1 MFSGFPLFPDQAST
15 FARNVDFLYFFL
27 VAVTVFFSVAIFSLV
42 FFFAV
47 KYRRRSESDI
57 PEAIEGSIK
66 LEVAWSVI
74 PLLLTMVMFSW
85 GAAVFY
91 NVRTPPIA
99 ATKMDVVAKQWM
111 WKIQHPEGRREINE
125 LHIPV
130 GRAVKLNMI
139 SEDVIH
145 SFFIPAFRVKQ
156 DVLPGRYTWMWFEA
170 NRVGEYHLFCAQ
182 YCGTKHS
189 GMIGRVVVMEPA
201 QFEQWLS
208 GAPSGETMEAAGER
222 LFTQMNCNTCHV
234 QQPGARGP
242 ALEGLL
248 GKKVKLETG
257 ETITADEAYIRQSI
271 LTPAAKVVAGY
282 RPVMPTFQGQIS
294 EEGVLQLIAYIKT
307 LGKGKQ

>member
-1 MFSGFPLFPDQAST
+1 MFSGFPLFPEQAST
-15 FARNVDFLYFFL
+15 FARNVDLLYFFL

-47 KYRRRSESDI
+47 KYRRRSEDDI
-57 PEAIEGSIK
+57 PEAIEGSNK
-66 LEVAWSVI
+66 LEVAWSVL

-85 GAAVFY
+85 GAAIFY
-91 NVRTPPIA
+91 NVRTPPA
-99 ATKMDVVAKQWM
+99 AAVKMDVVAKQWM

-125 LHIPV
+125 LHLPV

-170 NRVGEYHLFCAQ
+170 NRVGEYHLFCSQ

-201 QFEQWLS
+201 QFEQWLA

-222 LFTQMNCNTCHV
+222 LFVQMNCNTCHV

-242 ALEGLL
+242 ALESLL

-257 ETITADEAYIRQSI
+257 ETIPADEAYIRESI
-271 LTPAAKVVAGY
+271 LTPTAKVVAGY